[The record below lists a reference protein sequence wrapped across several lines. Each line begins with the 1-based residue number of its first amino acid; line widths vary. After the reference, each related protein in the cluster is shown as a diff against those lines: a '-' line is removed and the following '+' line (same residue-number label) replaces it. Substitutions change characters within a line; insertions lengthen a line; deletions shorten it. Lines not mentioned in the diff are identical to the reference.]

1 MDLSQAIKQS
11 ESKLRSATTHFQDE
25 FKKIRTGRAHPAM
38 LDNVIVS
45 AVGSI
50 IVPEPQLLQITP
62 FDLDNLQ
69 PIAEAIRS
77 DQSLDL
83 TPTDDGRVVRVQLP
97 PMTAE
102 NRQAMVKLLHQK
114 LEEALIAA
122 RNIRHEAVRQADE
135 AEKTKQ
141 ISKDERFR
149 FGKDIDELLAKQKTE
164 LEKIVQAKE
173 QEILTV

>member
-1 MDLSQAIKQS
+1 M
-11 ESKLRSATTHFQDE
+11 
-25 FKKIRTGRAHPAM
+25 GGGG
-38 LDNVIVS
+38 V
-45 AVGSI
+45 VG
-50 IVPEPQLLQITP
+50 VK
-62 FDLDNLQ
+62 
-69 PIAEAIRS
+69 
-77 DQSLDL
+77 
-83 TPTDDGRVVRVQLP
+83 LP